1 VGVVRVWSRWG
12 LIFYRDFSRLLL
24 FYQNYEITK
33 VISIQLK
40 DAGKGHI
47 VNV

>member
-1 VGVVRVWSRWG
+1 VGVVRCWLRRG
-12 LIFYRDFSRLLL
+12 LIFYRVFSRLLL
-24 FYQNYEITK
+24 FCQDYEITK